1 MVEFV
6 QKIGDLHKL
15 AQTCFL
21 LNPIPPG
28 LWNDVVT
35 WGVFLTH
42 STFQPYNL
50 VKSHATIKNLFP
62 DKIFDIQT
70 SFGTTISTVKEVWPS
85 IFVRQSQSL
94 PVYWDFP
101 NRKNTKG
108 SPLWNEKNFLSPI
121 SLKFYVW
128 DPLTIRISNF
138 GFFFKKKI
146 FNFFWYFSNARGP
159 QKISTSKF

>member
-1 MVEFV
+1 MLVYEV
-6 QKIGDLHKL
+6 
-15 AQTCFL
+15 

-35 WGVFLTH
+35 WGGVFLTR
-42 STFQPYNL
+42 SSFEPFNP
-50 VKSHATIKNLFP
+50 VKSHASTQNLFP
-62 DKIFDIQT
+62 DNFFDIQA
-70 SFGTTISTVKEVWPS
+70 SYDTTFSTVKEVWPFIS
-85 IFVRQSQSL
+85 VRQSRSL
-94 PVYWDFP
+94 PVYQDIE

-121 SLKFYVW
+121 LLKFFLW

-146 FNFFWYFSNARGP
+146 FKIFPFFPNAWGPRKNFDVQNF
-159 QKISTSKF
+159 KFFGKKFPK